1 MRKPT
6 AAVLVAI
13 AAVTL
18 AAGAAAGP
26 DAAKQRVAIQGHGA
40 VFELKPL
47 TSGDIKSDAGAA
59 SFCCWTVRT
68 VVRDGQKVDI
78 TKGPEM
84 TLVGSRG
91 TLIARN
97 RMEWLDVPGGYA
109 LFTGTWTFIRGTG
122 DYAGLT
128 GGGGVAGITLPGGD
142 TKWRREGVLGP
153 K

>member
-1 MRKPT
+1 RSPARRAEYPPRHVRRQASSSATRGGTLMRKPT

-68 VVRDGQKVDI
+68 VV
-78 TKGPEM
+78 
-84 TLVGSRG
+84 
-91 TLIARN
+91 
-97 RMEWLDVPGGYA
+97 
-109 LFTGTWTFIRGTG
+109 
-122 DYAGLT
+122 
-128 GGGGVAGITLPGGD
+128 
-142 TKWRREGVLGP
+142 
-153 K
+153 